1 MMQTSGKKVR
11 LTIKSVGK
19 VKMNKPAYYGNSCYG
34 MRSFSPDTCND
45 CKKCYI
51 EDVYRKR

>member
-1 MMQTSGKKVR
+1 MQTSGKKVR

-34 MRSFSPDTCND
+34 MRNFSPDSCND
-45 CKKCYI
+45 CKRCYI